1 VDGGWLKGLIDVDVD
16 VGVKLEEPPNKVQK
30 ASESF

>member
-1 VDGGWLKGLIDVDVD
+1 VDGGWLKGLIDVD